1 MGSRPSW
8 PILRGYLCHS
18 NAGGWNGRL
27 RFALPRRAQPTTA
40 RTDCADSLGRFNQF
54 RGADSVSRCF
64 GFAVR
69 QTGGSPASRISV
81 RLPEWPPAVRTGAP
95 RMPGLLHEGPVPQMR
110 GVQQEGNGNV
120 WECSPAIADLP
131 APVPGQASHGERRS
145 QSPRGSARTIPIWNG
160 VAAPPETQPVDIS
173 GAFDGP
179 IGFGYLGRLVTE
191 KGLPVLLQASR
202 ELAAQ
207 GHSFRLKIVGDGPE
221 RASLEAMARE
231 FGLADRTEFVGAM
244 PAHAIRDA
252 LRGVAVIVMPS
263 VWEDVS
269 PLVAMEQMMDGRL
282 LMASNIGGL
291 GQIVAGGGIAFPPG
305 DAGALA
311 AQMRR
316 VLNEPRWAAA
326 LGRAGQQ
333 KAFAAFR
340 VERMVA
346 EHVDLYQSLV
356 RE

>member
-1 MGSRPSW
+1 
-8 PILRGYLCHS
+8 
-18 NAGGWNGRL
+18 
-27 RFALPRRAQPTTA
+27 
-40 RTDCADSLGRFNQF
+40 
-54 RGADSVSRCF
+54 
-64 GFAVR
+64 
-69 QTGGSPASRISV
+69 
-81 RLPEWPPAVRTGAP
+81 
-95 RMPGLLHEGPVPQMR
+95 
-110 GVQQEGNGNV
+110 
-120 WECSPAIADLP
+120 
-131 APVPGQASHGERRS
+131 
-145 QSPRGSARTIPIWNG
+145 
-160 VAAPPETQPVDIS
+160 
-173 GAFDGP
+173 
-179 IGFGYLGRLVTE
+179 
-191 KGLPVLLQASR
+191 
-202 ELAAQ
+202 
-207 GHSFRLKIVGDGPE
+207 
-221 RASLEAMARE
+221 MARE

-311 AQMRR
+311 AQMLR
-316 VLNEPRWAAA
+316 VLNEPRWAAT

-346 EHVDLYQSLV
+346 EHVDLYRSLV